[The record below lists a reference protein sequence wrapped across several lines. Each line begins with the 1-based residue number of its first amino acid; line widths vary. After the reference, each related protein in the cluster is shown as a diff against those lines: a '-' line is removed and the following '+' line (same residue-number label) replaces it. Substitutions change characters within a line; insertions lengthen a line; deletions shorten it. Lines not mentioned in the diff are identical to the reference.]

1 MPLRKKVGT
10 EILTSVGEN
19 HRSEPSTNHI
29 SMHFEGIRYLGGTAH
44 CESKEMMVAIE
55 ELQRSQAAMWAAEFQ
70 SLHQEIAAPQ
80 APQVPQRSLY
90 LTREEDIH
98 VG

>member
-1 MPLRKKVGT
+1 MPLRKKVGAG
-10 EILTSVGEN
+10 ILTSVGEN
-19 HRSEPSTNHI
+19 HRLEPSTNHI

-44 CESKEMMVAIE
+44 RESKEMMVAIE
-55 ELQRSQAAMWAAEFQ
+55 ELQRSQAAMWAEFQ

-80 APQVPQRSLY
+80 APQGPQGSLY
-90 LTREEDIH
+90 LTREDIH